1 MKRMIEI
8 KNVTKIYPGQKEPAL
23 KNISLTI
30 ESGEFFGLLGPN
42 GAGKTTMIKLLATL
56 LIPNEG
62 EIIVDGEVLRRASR
76 DVKRRLSMIT
86 QEYSL
91 RANMTPEQIMELQGR
106 LYHLPHDK
114 IKARSDELLTFCG
127 LHEHRKKVCRQL
139 SGGMKR
145 KLMLCRGL
153 LTEPDI
159 LILDE
164 PTVGL
169 DPFARRQMWDLLKQ
183 LNDRG
188 MTILLTTHYIDEAQY
203 LCRRIALIDKG
214 RTDRVDSPAELIKE
228 LGSVAVDEFDG
239 SHTKSSFFKDR
250 EEALKYAASL
260 EGEFMIRSTTLEDVF
275 LALIGRKLE
284 AK

>member
-1 MKRMIEI
+1 MIEI
-8 KNVTKIYPGQKEPAL
+8 RNVSKTYPGQKQPAL
-23 KNISLTI
+23 KDVSLTI

-42 GAGKTTMIKLLATL
+42 GAGKTTMIKLLSTL
-56 LIPNEG
+56 LIQNGG
-62 EIIVDGEVLRRASR
+62 EIAIDGEVLKRSSR
-76 DVKRRLSMIT
+76 ELKRKLSMIT

-91 RANMTPEQIMELQGR
+91 RSNMTPLEIMELQGR
-106 LYHLPHDK
+106 LYQLPHEK
-114 IKARSDELLTFCG
+114 IKARSEELLNFCG
-127 LHEHRKKVCRQL
+127 LYEHRKKVCRQL

-153 LTEPDI
+153 LTEPEI

-169 DPFARRQMWDLLKQ
+169 DPFARRQMWDLLKE
-183 LNDRG
+183 LNDKG

-203 LCRRIALIDKG
+203 LCKRIALIDQG
-214 RTDRVDSPAELIKE
+214 RTDRVESPTTLIRE
-228 LGSVAVDEFDG
+228 LGSFAVDEFDG
-239 SHTKSSFFKDR
+239 SHTKSSFFAVR

-260 EGEFMIRSTTLEDVF
+260 ENEFMMRGTTLEDVF
-275 LALIGRKLE
+275 LSLIGRKLE

>member
-1 MKRMIEI
+1 MIEI
-8 KNVTKIYPGQKEPAL
+8 KNITKKYPGQKIPAL
-23 KNISLTI
+23 SGVNLKI

-62 EIIVDGEVLRRASR
+62 EIIVDGERLARSNSNI
-76 DVKRRLSMIT
+76 KRKLSMVT

-91 RANMTPEQIMELQGR
+91 RSNMTPEQIMELHGR
-106 LYHLPHDK
+106 LYQIPK
-114 IKARSDELLTFCG
+114 NVIRERSAELLDFCG
-127 LHEHRKKVCRQL
+127 LGEHRTKICRQL

-145 KLMLCRGL
+145 KLMLSRGL
-153 LTEPDI
+153 LTAPEI

-183 LNDRG
+183 LNDKG

-214 RTDRVDSPAELIKE
+214 KTDRVASPRELIDE
-228 LGSVAVDEFDG
+228 LGATAVDEFDG
-239 SHTKSSFFKDR
+239 SHTKSSFFAAR
-250 EEALKYAASL
+250 EEALHFAGEL
-260 EGEFMIRSTTLEDVF
+260 ENEFVIRSTTLEDVF
-275 LALIGRKLE
+275 VTLVGRKLE
-284 AK
+284 GK

>member
-1 MKRMIEI
+1 MIEI
-8 KNVTKIYPGQKEPAL
+8 KNITKKYPGQKIPAL
-23 KNISLTI
+23 SGVNLKI

-62 EIIVDGEVLRRASR
+62 EIIVDGERLVRSNSNI
-76 DVKRRLSMIT
+76 KRKLSMVT

-91 RANMTPEQIMELQGR
+91 RSNMTPEQIMELHGR
-106 LYHLPHDK
+106 LYQIPK
-114 IKARSDELLTFCG
+114 SVIRERSAELLDFCG
-127 LHEHRKKVCRQL
+127 LGEHRTKICRQL

-145 KLMLCRGL
+145 KLMLSRGL
-153 LTEPDI
+153 LTAPEI

-183 LNDRG
+183 LNDKG

-214 RTDRVDSPAELIKE
+214 KTDRVASPRELIDE
-228 LGSVAVDEFDG
+228 LGATAVDEFDG
-239 SHTKSSFFKDR
+239 SHTKSSFFAAR
-250 EEALKYAASL
+250 EEALHFAGEL
-260 EGEFMIRSTTLEDVF
+260 ENEFVIRSTTLEDVF
-275 LALIGRKLE
+275 VTLIGRKLE
-284 AK
+284 GK

>member
-1 MKRMIEI
+1 MIEI
-8 KNVTKIYPGQKEPAL
+8 KNITKKYPGQKIPAL
-23 KNISLTI
+23 SGVNLKI

-42 GAGKTTMIKLLATL
+42 GTGKTTMIKLLATL

-62 EIIVDGEVLRRASR
+62 EITVDGERLARSNSNI
-76 DVKRRLSMIT
+76 KRKLSMVT

-91 RANMTPEQIMELQGR
+91 RGNMTPEQIMELHGR
-106 LYHLPHDK
+106 LYQIPK
-114 IKARSDELLTFCG
+114 NVIRERSAELLDFCSLG
-127 LHEHRKKVCRQL
+127 EHRTKICRQL

-145 KLMLCRGL
+145 KLMLSRGL
-153 LTEPDI
+153 LTAPEI

-183 LNDRG
+183 LNDKG

-214 RTDRVDSPAELIKE
+214 KTDRVASPRKLIDD
-228 LGSVAVDEFDG
+228 LGATAVDEFDG
-239 SHTKSSFFKDR
+239 SHTKSSFFAAR
-250 EEALKYAASL
+250 EEALHFA
-260 EGEFMIRSTTLEDVF
+260 GELDNEFVIRSTTLEDVF
-275 LALIGRKLE
+275 VTLIGRKLE
-284 AK
+284 GK

>member
-1 MKRMIEI
+1 MIEI
-8 KNVTKIYPGQKEPAL
+8 KNITKKYPGQKIPAL
-23 KNISLTI
+23 SGVNLKI

-62 EIIVDGEVLRRASR
+62 EIIVDGERLVRSNSNI
-76 DVKRRLSMIT
+76 KRKLSMVT

-91 RANMTPEQIMELQGR
+91 RSNMTPEQIMELHGR
-106 LYHLPHDK
+106 LYQIPK
-114 IKARSDELLTFCG
+114 NVIRERSAELLDFCG
-127 LHEHRKKVCRQL
+127 LGEHRTKICRQL

-145 KLMLCRGL
+145 KLMLSRGL
-153 LTEPDI
+153 LTAPEI

-183 LNDRG
+183 LNDKG

-214 RTDRVDSPAELIKE
+214 KTDRVASPRELIDE
-228 LGSVAVDEFDG
+228 LGATAVDEFDG
-239 SHTKSSFFKDR
+239 SHTKSSFFAAR
-250 EEALKYAASL
+250 EEALHFAGEL
-260 EGEFMIRSTTLEDVF
+260 ENEFVIRSTTLEDVF
-275 LALIGRKLE
+275 VTLIGRKLE
-284 AK
+284 GK

>member
-1 MKRMIEI
+1 MIEI
-8 KNVTKIYPGQKEPAL
+8 KNITKKYPGQKIPAL
-23 KNISLTI
+23 SGVNLKI

-62 EIIVDGEVLRRASR
+62 EITVDGERLARSNSNI
-76 DVKRRLSMIT
+76 KRKLSMVT

-91 RANMTPEQIMELQGR
+91 RGNMTPEQIMELHGR
-106 LYHLPHDK
+106 LYQIPK
-114 IKARSDELLTFCG
+114 NVIRERSAELLDFCG
-127 LHEHRKKVCRQL
+127 LGEHRTKICRQL

-145 KLMLCRGL
+145 KLMLSRGL
-153 LTEPDI
+153 LTAPEI

-183 LNDRG
+183 LNDKG
-188 MTILLTTHYIDEAQY
+188 MTILLTTQYIDEAQY

-214 RTDRVDSPAELIKE
+214 KTDRVASPRELIDD
-228 LGSVAVDEFDG
+228 LGATAVDEFDG
-239 SHTKSSFFKDR
+239 SRTKSSFFAAR
-250 EEALKYAASL
+250 EEALHFA
-260 EGEFMIRSTTLEDVF
+260 GELDNEFVIRSTTLEDVF
-275 LALIGRKLE
+275 VTLIGRKLE
-284 AK
+284 GK

>member
-1 MKRMIEI
+1 MIEI
-8 KNVTKIYPGQKEPAL
+8 KNITKKYPGQKIPAL
-23 KNISLTI
+23 SGVNLKI

-62 EIIVDGEVLRRASR
+62 EIIVDGERLARSNSNI
-76 DVKRRLSMIT
+76 KRKLSMVT

-91 RANMTPEQIMELQGR
+91 RSNMTPEQIMELHGR
-106 LYHLPHDK
+106 LYQIPK
-114 IKARSDELLTFCG
+114 NVIRERSAELLDFCG
-127 LHEHRKKVCRQL
+127 LGEHRTKICRQL

-145 KLMLCRGL
+145 KLMLSRGL
-153 LTEPDI
+153 LTAPEI

-183 LNDRG
+183 LNDKG

-214 RTDRVDSPAELIKE
+214 KTDRVASPRELIAEL
-228 LGSVAVDEFDG
+228 GATAVDEFDG
-239 SHTKSSFFKDR
+239 SHTKSSFFAAR
-250 EEALKYAASL
+250 EEALHFAGEL
-260 EGEFMIRSTTLEDVF
+260 ENEFVIRSTTLEDVF
-275 LALIGRKLE
+275 VTFIGRKLE
-284 AK
+284 GK

>member
-1 MKRMIEI
+1 MIEI
-8 KNVTKIYPGQKEPAL
+8 KNITKKYPGQKIPAL
-23 KNISLTI
+23 SGVNLKI

-62 EIIVDGEVLRRASR
+62 EIIVDGERLARSNSNI
-76 DVKRRLSMIT
+76 KRKLSMVT

-91 RANMTPEQIMELQGR
+91 RSNMTPEQIMELHGR
-106 LYHLPHDK
+106 LYQIPNNV
-114 IKARSDELLTFCG
+114 IRERSAELLDFCG
-127 LHEHRKKVCRQL
+127 LGEHRTKICRQL

-145 KLMLCRGL
+145 KLMLSRGL
-153 LTEPDI
+153 LTAPEI

-183 LNDRG
+183 LNDKG

-214 RTDRVDSPAELIKE
+214 KTDRVASPRELIDE
-228 LGSVAVDEFDG
+228 LGATAVDEFDG
-239 SHTKSSFFKDR
+239 SHTKSSFFAAR
-250 EEALKYAASL
+250 EEALHFAGEL
-260 EGEFMIRSTTLEDVF
+260 ENEFVIRSTTLEDVF
-275 LALIGRKLE
+275 VTLIGRKLE
-284 AK
+284 GK

>member
-1 MKRMIEI
+1 MIEI
-8 KNVTKIYPGQKEPAL
+8 KNVTKIYPGQETPAL
-23 KNISLTI
+23 NQVSLQI

-42 GAGKTTMIKLLATL
+42 GAGKTTMIKLMSTL

-62 EIIVDGEVLRRASR
+62 QIVVDGEVLTRNSL
-76 DVKRRLSMIT
+76 DVKRKLSMVT

-91 RANMTPEQIMELQGR
+91 RSNMTPLQIMELHGR
-106 LYHLPHDK
+106 LYQLPK
-114 IKARSDELLTFCG
+114 KVIKERSEELLNFCG
-127 LHEHRKKVCRQL
+127 LGEHKNKTCRKL

-153 LTEPDI
+153 LTNPEI

-183 LNDRG
+183 LNEKG

-203 LCRRIALIDKG
+203 LCKRIALIDKG
-214 RTDRVDSPAELIKE
+214 KTDCIASPAELINE
-228 LGSVAVDEFDG
+228 LGATAVDVFDG
-239 SHTKSSFFKDR
+239 SHTESKFFGSK
-250 EEALKYAASL
+250 EEALRYA
-260 EGEFMIRSTTLEDVF
+260 GEQKNDFVIRNTTLEDVF
-275 LALIGRKLE
+275 VTLIGKKLE

>member
-1 MKRMIEI
+1 MIEI
-8 KNVTKIYPGQKEPAL
+8 KNITKKYPGQKIPAL
-23 KNISLTI
+23 SGVNLKI

-62 EIIVDGEVLRRASR
+62 EIIVDGERLARSNSNI
-76 DVKRRLSMIT
+76 KRKLSMVT

-91 RANMTPEQIMELQGR
+91 RSNMTPEQIMELHGR
-106 LYHLPHDK
+106 LYQIPK
-114 IKARSDELLTFCG
+114 NVIRERSAELLDFCG
-127 LHEHRKKVCRQL
+127 LGEHRTKICRQL

-145 KLMLCRGL
+145 KLMLSRGL
-153 LTEPDI
+153 LTAPEI
-159 LILDE
+159 LIMDE

-183 LNDRG
+183 LNDKG

-214 RTDRVDSPAELIKE
+214 KTDRVASPRELIDE
-228 LGSVAVDEFDG
+228 LGATAVDEFDG
-239 SHTKSSFFKDR
+239 SHTKSSFFAAR
-250 EEALKYAASL
+250 EEALHFAGEL
-260 EGEFMIRSTTLEDVF
+260 ENEFVIRSTTLEDVF
-275 LALIGRKLE
+275 VTLIGRKLE
-284 AK
+284 GK

>member
-1 MKRMIEI
+1 MIEI
-8 KNVTKIYPGQKEPAL
+8 KNITKKYPGQKIPAL
-23 KNISLTI
+23 SGVNLKI

-62 EIIVDGEVLRRASR
+62 EIIVDGERLARSNSNI
-76 DVKRRLSMIT
+76 KRKLSMVT

-91 RANMTPEQIMELQGR
+91 RSNMTPEQIMELHGR
-106 LYHLPHDK
+106 LYQIPK
-114 IKARSDELLTFCG
+114 NVIRERSAELLDFCG
-127 LHEHRKKVCRQL
+127 LGEHRAKICRQL

-145 KLMLCRGL
+145 KLMLSRGL
-153 LTEPDI
+153 LTAPEI

-183 LNDRG
+183 LNDKG

-214 RTDRVDSPAELIKE
+214 KTDRVASPRELIDE
-228 LGSVAVDEFDG
+228 LGATAVDEFDG
-239 SHTKSSFFKDR
+239 SHTKSSFFAAR
-250 EEALKYAASL
+250 EEALHFAGEL
-260 EGEFMIRSTTLEDVF
+260 ENEFVIRSTTLEDVF
-275 LALIGRKLE
+275 VTLIGRKLE
-284 AK
+284 GK

>member
-1 MKRMIEI
+1 MIEI
-8 KNVTKIYPGQKEPAL
+8 KNITKKYPGQKIPAL
-23 KNISLTI
+23 SGVNLKI

-62 EIIVDGEVLRRASR
+62 EITVDGERLARSNSNI
-76 DVKRRLSMIT
+76 KRKLSMVT
-86 QEYSL
+86 PEYSL
-91 RANMTPEQIMELQGR
+91 RGNMTPEQIMELHGR
-106 LYHLPHDK
+106 LYQIPK
-114 IKARSDELLTFCG
+114 NVIRARSAELLDFCG
-127 LHEHRKKVCRQL
+127 LGEHRTKICRQL

-145 KLMLCRGL
+145 KLMLSRGL
-153 LTEPDI
+153 LTAPEI

-183 LNDRG
+183 LNDKG

-214 RTDRVDSPAELIKE
+214 KTDRVASPRELIDD
-228 LGSVAVDEFDG
+228 LGATAVDEFDG
-239 SHTKSSFFKDR
+239 SRTKSSFFAAR
-250 EEALKYAASL
+250 EEALHFA
-260 EGEFMIRSTTLEDVF
+260 GELDNEFVIRSTTLEDVF
-275 LALIGRKLE
+275 VTLIGRKLE
-284 AK
+284 GK

>member
-1 MKRMIEI
+1 MIEI
-8 KNVTKIYPGQKEPAL
+8 KNITKKYPGQEIPAL
-23 KNISLTI
+23 SGVNLKI

-42 GAGKTTMIKLLATL
+42 GAGKTTIIKLLATL

-62 EIIVDGEVLRRASR
+62 EITVDGERLARSNSNI
-76 DVKRRLSMIT
+76 KRKLSMVT

-91 RANMTPEQIMELQGR
+91 RGNMTPEQIMELHGR
-106 LYHLPHDK
+106 LYQIPK
-114 IKARSDELLTFCG
+114 NVIRERSAELLDFCG
-127 LHEHRKKVCRQL
+127 LGEHRTKICRQL

-145 KLMLCRGL
+145 KLMLSRGL
-153 LTEPDI
+153 LTAPEI

-183 LNDRG
+183 LNDKG

-214 RTDRVDSPAELIKE
+214 KTDRVASPRELIDD
-228 LGSVAVDEFDG
+228 LGATAVDEFDG
-239 SHTKSSFFKDR
+239 SHTKSSFFAAR
-250 EEALKYAASL
+250 EEALHFA
-260 EGEFMIRSTTLEDVF
+260 GELDNEFVIRSTTLEDVF
-275 LALIGRKLE
+275 VTLIGRKLE
-284 AK
+284 GK

>member
-1 MKRMIEI
+1 MIEI
-8 KNVTKIYPGQKEPAL
+8 KNITKKYPGQKIPAL
-23 KNISLTI
+23 SGVNLKI

-62 EIIVDGEVLRRASR
+62 EITVDGERLARSNSNI
-76 DVKRRLSMIT
+76 KRKLSMVT

-91 RANMTPEQIMELQGR
+91 RGNMTPEQIMELHGR
-106 LYHLPHDK
+106 LYQIPK
-114 IKARSDELLTFCG
+114 NVIRERSAELLDFCSLG
-127 LHEHRKKVCRQL
+127 EHRTKICRQL

-145 KLMLCRGL
+145 KLMLSRGL
-153 LTEPDI
+153 LTAPEI

-169 DPFARRQMWDLLKQ
+169 DPFARGQMWDLLKQ
-183 LNDRG
+183 LNDKG

-214 RTDRVDSPAELIKE
+214 KTDRVASPRKLIDD
-228 LGSVAVDEFDG
+228 LGATAVDEFDG
-239 SHTKSSFFKDR
+239 SHTKSSFFAAR
-250 EEALKYAASL
+250 EEALHFA
-260 EGEFMIRSTTLEDVF
+260 GELDNEFVIRSTTLEDVF
-275 LALIGRKLE
+275 VTLIGRKLE
-284 AK
+284 GK

>member
-1 MKRMIEI
+1 MIEI
-8 KNVTKIYPGQKEPAL
+8 KNITKKYPGQKIPAL
-23 KNISLTI
+23 SGVNLKI

-62 EIIVDGEVLRRASR
+62 EIIVDGEHLARSNSNI
-76 DVKRRLSMIT
+76 KRKLSMVT

-91 RANMTPEQIMELQGR
+91 RSNMTPEQIMELHGR
-106 LYHLPHDK
+106 LYQIPK
-114 IKARSDELLTFCG
+114 NVIRERSAELLDFCG
-127 LHEHRKKVCRQL
+127 LGEHRTKICRQL

-145 KLMLCRGL
+145 KLMLSRGL
-153 LTEPDI
+153 LTAPEI

-183 LNDRG
+183 LNDKG

-214 RTDRVDSPAELIKE
+214 KTDRVASPRELIDE
-228 LGSVAVDEFDG
+228 LGATAVDEFDG
-239 SHTKSSFFKDR
+239 SHTKSSFFAAR
-250 EEALKYAASL
+250 EEALHFAGEL
-260 EGEFMIRSTTLEDVF
+260 ENEFVIRSTTLEDVF
-275 LALIGRKLE
+275 VTLIGRKLE
-284 AK
+284 GK

>member
-1 MKRMIEI
+1 MIEI
-8 KNVTKIYPGQKEPAL
+8 KNITKKYPGQEIPAL
-23 KNISLTI
+23 SGVNLKI

-62 EIIVDGEVLRRASR
+62 EITVDGERLARSNSNI
-76 DVKRRLSMIT
+76 KRKLSMVT

-91 RANMTPEQIMELQGR
+91 RGNMTPEQIMELHGR
-106 LYHLPHDK
+106 LYQIPK
-114 IKARSDELLTFCG
+114 NVIRERSAELLDFCG
-127 LHEHRKKVCRQL
+127 LGEHRTKICRQL

-145 KLMLCRGL
+145 KLMLSRGL
-153 LTEPDI
+153 LTAPEI

-183 LNDRG
+183 LNDKG

-214 RTDRVDSPAELIKE
+214 KTDRVASPRELIDD
-228 LGSVAVDEFDG
+228 LGATAVDEFDG
-239 SHTKSSFFKDR
+239 SHTKSSFFAAR
-250 EEALKYAASL
+250 EEALHFA
-260 EGEFMIRSTTLEDVF
+260 GELDNEFVIRSTTLEDVF
-275 LALIGRKLE
+275 VTLIGRKLE
-284 AK
+284 GK

>member
-1 MKRMIEI
+1 MIEI
-8 KNVTKIYPGQKEPAL
+8 KNITKKYPGQKTPAL
-23 KNISLTI
+23 SGVNLKI

-62 EIIVDGEVLRRASR
+62 EIIVDGERLARSNSNI
-76 DVKRRLSMIT
+76 KRKLSMVT

-91 RANMTPEQIMELQGR
+91 RSNMTPEQIMELHGR
-106 LYHLPHDK
+106 LYQIPK
-114 IKARSDELLTFCG
+114 NVIRERSAELLDFCG
-127 LHEHRKKVCRQL
+127 LGEHRTKICRQL

-145 KLMLCRGL
+145 KLMLSRGL
-153 LTEPDI
+153 LTAPEI

-183 LNDRG
+183 LNDKG

-214 RTDRVDSPAELIKE
+214 KTDRVASPRELIDE
-228 LGSVAVDEFDG
+228 LGATAVDEFDG
-239 SHTKSSFFKDR
+239 SHTKSSFFAAR
-250 EEALKYAASL
+250 EEALHFAGEL
-260 EGEFMIRSTTLEDVF
+260 ENEFVIRSTTLEDVF
-275 LALIGRKLE
+275 VTLIGRKLE
-284 AK
+284 GK

>member
-1 MKRMIEI
+1 MIEI
-8 KNVTKIYPGQKEPAL
+8 KNITKKYPGQEIPAL
-23 KNISLTI
+23 SGVNLKI

-62 EIIVDGEVLRRASR
+62 EITVDGERLARSNSNI
-76 DVKRRLSMIT
+76 KRKLSMVT

-91 RANMTPEQIMELQGR
+91 RSNMTPEQIMELHGR
-106 LYHLPHDK
+106 LYQIPK
-114 IKARSDELLTFCG
+114 NVIRERSAELLDFCG
-127 LHEHRKKVCRQL
+127 LGEHRTKICRQL

-145 KLMLCRGL
+145 KLMLSRGL
-153 LTEPDI
+153 LTAPEI

-183 LNDRG
+183 LNDKG

-214 RTDRVDSPAELIKE
+214 KTDRVASPRELIDE
-228 LGSVAVDEFDG
+228 LGATAVDEFDG
-239 SHTKSSFFKDR
+239 SHTKSSFFAAR
-250 EEALKYAASL
+250 EEALHFAGEL
-260 EGEFMIRSTTLEDVF
+260 ENEFVIRSTTLEDVF
-275 LALIGRKLE
+275 VTLIGRKLE
-284 AK
+284 GK

>member
-1 MKRMIEI
+1 MIEI
-8 KNVTKIYPGQKEPAL
+8 KNITKKYPGQKIPAL
-23 KNISLTI
+23 SGVNLKI

-62 EIIVDGEVLRRASR
+62 EIIVDGERLARSNSNI
-76 DVKRRLSMIT
+76 KRKLSMVT

-91 RANMTPEQIMELQGR
+91 RSNMTPEQIMELHGR
-106 LYHLPHDK
+106 LYQIPK
-114 IKARSDELLTFCG
+114 NVIRERSAELLDFCG
-127 LHEHRKKVCRQL
+127 LGEHRTKICRQL

-145 KLMLCRGL
+145 KLMLSRGL
-153 LTEPDI
+153 LTAPEI

-183 LNDRG
+183 LNDKG

-214 RTDRVDSPAELIKE
+214 KTDRVASPRELIDD
-228 LGSVAVDEFDG
+228 LGATAVDEFDG
-239 SHTKSSFFKDR
+239 SHTKSSFFAAR
-250 EEALKYAASL
+250 EEALHFAGEL
-260 EGEFMIRSTTLEDVF
+260 ENEFVIRSTTLEDVF
-275 LALIGRKLE
+275 VTLIGRKLE
-284 AK
+284 GK

>member
-1 MKRMIEI
+1 MIEI
-8 KNVTKIYPGQKEPAL
+8 KNITKKYPGQKIPAL
-23 KNISLTI
+23 SGVNLKI
-30 ESGEFFGLLGPN
+30 ESGEFFGLFGPN

-62 EIIVDGEVLRRASR
+62 EIIVDGERLARSNSNI
-76 DVKRRLSMIT
+76 KRKLSMVT

-91 RANMTPEQIMELQGR
+91 RSNMTPEQIMELHGR
-106 LYHLPHDK
+106 LYQIPK
-114 IKARSDELLTFCG
+114 NVIRERSAELLDFCG
-127 LHEHRKKVCRQL
+127 LGEHRTKICRQL

-145 KLMLCRGL
+145 KLMLSRGL
-153 LTEPDI
+153 LTAPEI

-183 LNDRG
+183 LNDKG

-214 RTDRVDSPAELIKE
+214 KTDRVASPRELIDE
-228 LGSVAVDEFDG
+228 LGATAVDEFDG
-239 SHTKSSFFKDR
+239 SHTKSSFFAAR
-250 EEALKYAASL
+250 EEALHFAGEL
-260 EGEFMIRSTTLEDVF
+260 ENEFVIRSTTLEDVF
-275 LALIGRKLE
+275 VTLIGRKLE
-284 AK
+284 GK

>member
-1 MKRMIEI
+1 MIEI
-8 KNVTKIYPGQKEPAL
+8 KNITKKYPGQKIPAL
-23 KNISLTI
+23 SGVNLKI

-62 EIIVDGEVLRRASR
+62 EIIVDGERLARSNSNI
-76 DVKRRLSMIT
+76 KRKLSMVT

-91 RANMTPEQIMELQGR
+91 RSNMTPEQIMELHGR
-106 LYHLPHDK
+106 LYQIPK
-114 IKARSDELLTFCG
+114 NVIRERSAELLDFCG
-127 LHEHRKKVCRQL
+127 LGEHRTKICRQL

-145 KLMLCRGL
+145 KLMLSCGL
-153 LTEPDI
+153 LTAPEI

-183 LNDRG
+183 LNDKG

-214 RTDRVDSPAELIKE
+214 KTDRVASPRELIDE
-228 LGSVAVDEFDG
+228 LGATAVDEFDG
-239 SHTKSSFFKDR
+239 SHTKSSFFAAR
-250 EEALKYAASL
+250 EEALHFAGEL
-260 EGEFMIRSTTLEDVF
+260 ENEFVIRSTTLEDVF
-275 LALIGRKLE
+275 VTLIGRKLE
-284 AK
+284 GK

>member
-1 MKRMIEI
+1 MIEI
-8 KNVTKIYPGQKEPAL
+8 KNITKKYPGQKIPAL
-23 KNISLTI
+23 SGVNLKI

-62 EIIVDGEVLRRASR
+62 EIIVDGERLVRSNSNI
-76 DVKRRLSMIT
+76 KRKLSMVT

-91 RANMTPEQIMELQGR
+91 RSNMTPEQIMELHGR
-106 LYHLPHDK
+106 LYQIPK
-114 IKARSDELLTFCG
+114 NVIRERSAELLDFCG
-127 LHEHRKKVCRQL
+127 LGEHRTKICRQL

-145 KLMLCRGL
+145 KLMLSRGL
-153 LTEPDI
+153 LTAPEI

-183 LNDRG
+183 LNDKG

-214 RTDRVDSPAELIKE
+214 KTDRVASPRELIDE
-228 LGSVAVDEFDG
+228 LGATAVDEFDG
-239 SHTKSSFFKDR
+239 SHTKSSFFAAR
-250 EEALKYAASL
+250 EEALHFAGEL
-260 EGEFMIRSTTLEDVF
+260 ENEFVIRITTLEDVF
-275 LALIGRKLE
+275 VTLIGRKLE
-284 AK
+284 GK

>member
-1 MKRMIEI
+1 MIEI
-8 KNVTKIYPGQKEPAL
+8 KNITKKYPGQKIPAL
-23 KNISLTI
+23 SGVNLKI

-62 EIIVDGEVLRRASR
+62 EIIVDGERLARSNSNI
-76 DVKRRLSMIT
+76 KRKLSMVT

-91 RANMTPEQIMELQGR
+91 RSNMTPEQIMELHGR
-106 LYHLPHDK
+106 LYQIPK
-114 IKARSDELLTFCG
+114 NVIRERSAELLDFCG
-127 LHEHRKKVCRQL
+127 LGEHRTKICRQL

-145 KLMLCRGL
+145 KLMLSRGL
-153 LTEPDI
+153 LTAPEI

-183 LNDRG
+183 LNDKG

-214 RTDRVDSPAELIKE
+214 KTDRVASPRERIDE
-228 LGSVAVDEFDG
+228 LGATAVDEFDG
-239 SHTKSSFFKDR
+239 SHTKSSFFAAR
-250 EEALKYAASL
+250 EEALHFAGEL
-260 EGEFMIRSTTLEDVF
+260 ENEFVIRSTTLEDVF
-275 LALIGRKLE
+275 VTLIGRKLE
-284 AK
+284 GK

>member
-1 MKRMIEI
+1 MIEI
-8 KNVTKIYPGQKEPAL
+8 KNITKKYPGQKIPAL
-23 KNISLTI
+23 SGVNLKI

-62 EIIVDGEVLRRASR
+62 EITVDGERLARSNSNI
-76 DVKRRLSMIT
+76 KRKLSMVT

-91 RANMTPEQIMELQGR
+91 RGNMTPEQIMELHGR
-106 LYHLPHDK
+106 LYQIPK
-114 IKARSDELLTFCG
+114 NVIRERSAELLDFCG
-127 LHEHRKKVCRQL
+127 LGEHRTKICRQL

-145 KLMLCRGL
+145 KLMLSRGL
-153 LTEPDI
+153 LTAPEI

-183 LNDRG
+183 LNDKG

-214 RTDRVDSPAELIKE
+214 KTDRVASPRKLIDD
-228 LGSVAVDEFDG
+228 LGATAVDEFDG
-239 SHTKSSFFKDR
+239 SHTKSSFFAAR
-250 EEALKYAASL
+250 EEALHFA
-260 EGEFMIRSTTLEDVF
+260 GELDNEFVIRSTTLEDVF
-275 LALIGRKLE
+275 VTLIGRKLE
-284 AK
+284 GK

>member
-1 MKRMIEI
+1 MIEI
-8 KNVTKIYPGQKEPAL
+8 KNITKKYPGQKIPAL
-23 KNISLTI
+23 SGVNLKI
-30 ESGEFFGLLGPN
+30 ESGEFFGLLGPD

-62 EIIVDGEVLRRASR
+62 EIIVDGERLARSNSNI
-76 DVKRRLSMIT
+76 KRKLSMVT

-91 RANMTPEQIMELQGR
+91 RSNMTPEQIMELHGR
-106 LYHLPHDK
+106 LYQIPK
-114 IKARSDELLTFCG
+114 NVIRERSAELLDFCG
-127 LHEHRKKVCRQL
+127 LGEHRTKICRQL

-145 KLMLCRGL
+145 KLMLSRGL
-153 LTEPDI
+153 LTAPEI

-183 LNDRG
+183 LNDKG

-214 RTDRVDSPAELIKE
+214 KTDRVASPRELIDE
-228 LGSVAVDEFDG
+228 LGATAVDEFDG
-239 SHTKSSFFKDR
+239 SHTKSSFFAAR
-250 EEALKYAASL
+250 EEALHFAGEL
-260 EGEFMIRSTTLEDVF
+260 ENEFVIRSTTLEDVF
-275 LALIGRKLE
+275 VTLIGRKLE
-284 AK
+284 GK